1 MDSLWNRLI
10 ARLPTPLQDVLT
22 LIAPVVQILLIV
34 AVAVALRHL
43 MRKLIARMTLRYH
56 LPIEFNVGARRT
68 VGFLIYGSA
77 TLLVLERLGVSGSV
91 LWSAFTGF
99 AAVAAVAFFAAWSV
113 LSNIFC
119 SLLVF
124 TTRLFRLH
132 DHVELLESGEKPG
145 LKGRVVDINLIYTT
159 LEESGDGITGTEL
172 KVPNSLFF
180 QRTLRLWRGPVGPHA
195 PAKPYVV
202 SVDSAA
208 ASGVPLPAA
217 GSAPT
222 SPTAPAATPSR

>member
-1 MDSLWNRLI
+1 MNQFWQRFLD
-10 ARLPTPLQDVLT
+10 RLPMPLQEAWYLVLPM
-22 LIAPVVQILLIV
+22 LQIALIV
-34 AVAVALRHL
+34 VVAVTLRHL
-43 MRKLIARMTLRYH
+43 VRRLIARMTVRYA
-56 LPIEFNVGARRT
+56 LPIEFNVGARRIA
-68 VGFLIYGSA
+68 GFLIYGSA

-132 DHVELLESGEKPG
+132 DHVELLENGEKPG
-145 LKGRVVDINLIYTT
+145 LKGRVIDINLIYTT
-159 LEESGDGITGTEL
+159 LEETGDGARGTEL

-180 QRTLRLWRGPVGPHA
+180 QRTLRRWHGPIEDGGRL
-195 PAKPYVV
+195 PAKPYQAPE
-202 SVDSAA
+202 AA
-208 ASGVPLPAA
+208 AGA
-217 GSAPT
+217 
-222 SPTAPAATPSR
+222 APAAPSAPATSAAPAQPAA